1 MSTEKNQAGA
11 KIFGVALLGLAV
23 VVGIVRSETAGITA
37 SASAP
42 APSINAKME
51 NAVQETYEELMRLPQ
66 NHIGELVRARGKVIQ
81 VMREG
86 SRVELRVEITHKT
99 QTQYFDLW
107 DDVVLVSY
115 YQSPNEARI
124 LENDIVNFWGK
135 SEGTITY
142 KAIFGNTV
150 EVPSITA
157 YGITKEDAARS
168 ET

>member
-1 MSTEKNQAGA
+1 MMRTKETISGA
-11 KIFGVALLGLAV
+11 I
-23 VVGIVRSETAGITA
+23 VVGIVFVGVIIAA
-37 SASAP
+37 STPP
-42 APSINAKME
+42 ATTSGTTSVTQAKME
-51 NAVQETYEELMRLPQ
+51 DAVQETYEELMRRPQ
-66 NHIGELVRARGKVIQ
+66 NHMRELVRARGKVIQ
-81 VMREG
+81 VMRDG
-86 SRVELRVEITHKT
+86 SNVQLRVEITHKT

-115 YQSPNEARI
+115 YQSPNETRI

-135 SEGTITY
+135 SQGTITY

-150 EVPSITA
+150 EVPNITA